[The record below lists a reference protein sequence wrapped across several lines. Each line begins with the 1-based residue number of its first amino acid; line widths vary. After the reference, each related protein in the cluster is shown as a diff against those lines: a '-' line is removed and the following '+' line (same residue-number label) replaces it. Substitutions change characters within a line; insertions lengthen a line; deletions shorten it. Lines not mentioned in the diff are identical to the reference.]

1 MNAPAIVT
9 PPPPAGV
16 LDVTRLADV
25 PTAELRDALR
35 DGLRLTVSH
44 LAYVAHLWRELESR
58 GEDLTPLRQGIGA
71 WLSEIGSGRVLPETV
86 VKFIGTPAVL
96 RKVAVLPVA
105 EQRDIADGKQPPP
118 VVRYSGGHARPGLV
132 RKEPELPGMPPRPAL
147 APRAGEPS
155 DAELDAACQPAKPQ
169 PKPLEMLAA
178 MIGNASP
185 GDAAELVA
193 ECVAACG
200 SAQLVAMRLIPLLE
214 RLARAPAGR
223 KLAV

>member
-9 PPPPAGV
+9 APPPAGV

-25 PTAELRDALR
+25 PTADLRDALR

-44 LAYVAHLWRELESR
+44 LAYVAHLWRELERR

-96 RKVAVLPVA
+96 RKVAALPVH

-118 VVRYSGGHARPGLV
+118 EATRARSSTRVGSSNPV
-132 RKEPELPGMPPRPAL
+132 LPGQTPRPAL

-155 DAELDAACQPAKPQ
+155 DAELDAAAAAEPPR
-169 PKPLEMLAA
+169 KPLEMLAA

-200 SAQLVAMRLIPLLE
+200 SAQLVAMRLIPLLQE
-214 RLARAPAGR
+214 MARTPVR
-223 KLAV
+223 RPLAV